1 MEMLVCW
8 VLHRDTEVNLS
19 SGRIGGWIRPKTSVE
34 VAQGPGGQQMT
45 KMKRGREDGTRI
57 VETRGWM
64 AWIQHWVRR
73 RPTLEGNIRSV
84 MKARCWIP
92 SIVHFPEIIVHSVVT
107 LSSIFPLSP
116 QTFRIV
122 PSMCITKPEVDFAVE
137 VFRSALI
144 QHMERRAK

>member
-1 MEMLVCW
+1 
-8 VLHRDTEVNLS
+8 
-19 SGRIGGWIRPKTSVE
+19 
-34 VAQGPGGQQMT
+34 
-45 KMKRGREDGTRI
+45 
-57 VETRGWM
+57 M

-73 RPTLEGNIRSV
+73 RPTLEGNLRNV

-92 SIVHFPEIIVHSVVT
+92 SLAHFPEIIVHSVVT

-116 QTFRIV
+116 QTFRIA